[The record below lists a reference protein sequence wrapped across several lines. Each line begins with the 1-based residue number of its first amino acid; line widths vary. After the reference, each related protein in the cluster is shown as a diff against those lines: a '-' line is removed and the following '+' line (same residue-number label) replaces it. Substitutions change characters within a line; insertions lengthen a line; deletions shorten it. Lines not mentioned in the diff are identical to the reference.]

1 MMTNSPSST
10 LNRRIES
17 PVGPRNFSS
26 PATPSTNRAPM
37 DAGRAQTQA
46 RMNVAATDDVVTT
59 SSKPKK
65 VLNNTVSNPLTEDG
79 EEAKRRGILK
89 SMATFSRMMRE
100 KDDPSVA
107 PVCEHCKVDITRG
120 PFITAM
126 GRTWCPAHFL
136 CSMENCRKSLQET
149 GFVEEKG
156 LLYCEDC
163 YSEYLAPD
171 CKKCRKKIIG
181 NCLKAIGTTFHP
193 ECFNCAYCGKLFS
206 NSPFYLEDGLPYCE
220 EDWNE
225 LFTTKCVSCGFPIE
239 AGDRWVEA
247 LNSNYHSNCFN
258 CSLCKKNLEGQSF
271 FVKGGKPFC
280 KGHAQNRM

>member
-1 MMTNSPSST
+1 MPGNAAEFTRNFLSQAMTNAPIKPAAPGMNGQSGMNGNDLSGMNGNGLPGMNGT
-10 LNRRIES
+10 Q
-17 PVGPRNFSS
+17 GPK
-26 PATPSTNRAPM
+26 APM
-37 DAGRAQTQA
+37 PAASAPGNNGVGVPGQNLSAPMRGRGVLTQQ
-46 RMNVAATDDVVTT
+46 
-59 SSKPKK
+59 KPGMR
-65 VLNNTVSNPLTEDG
+65 VPLCGACDG
-79 EEAKRRGILK
+79 QI
-89 SMATFSRMMRE
+89 
-100 KDDPSVA
+100 
-107 PVCEHCKVDITRG
+107 RG